1 MEKIVKKPL
10 KIDFHIHSYASHH
23 KDGFTVSGGTINNVN
38 TLLTALK
45 TNSVDAFAITDHD
58 CFDKCIYEEL
68 KKHEGV
74 DFQKVFPGVEFSIW
88 MEKEKKQIHA
98 IAIFDDTDAK
108 NIDKIANVVGYN
120 KNVKPNYDVSE
131 HACFSESRFRD
142 ILYRIG
148 VNAILIVHQKGSAL
162 PRANPSNADLKS
174 LGKEKMNELINIE
187 YFDAMEYKKP
197 EQRVYQTL
205 FSNSLNTKTYDLVK
219 FITGSDCHQWEHYP
233 MHDIETGDVEMQY
246 TYLKC
251 LPCFR
256 GLVMA
261 VTDFSRIGCSDQI
274 FADVSYYLDKID
286 LINNGVHETIPLSKG
301 VNVIIGD
308 NSTGKSA
315 LLHNLTNY
323 TKLDGTTGLNKDLKE
338 KYEAFFKGNNIQVL
352 SNIDT
357 TKCDFSVQGGIRY
370 KFEQG
375 GFFEEFSKDK
385 YPEATD
391 SSQYKNYILG
401 ILQPFYDSIKAKH
414 DFDNKLSN
422 LADITIVEKPNK
434 SRICKAILCPSGIAQ
449 KTKDLSSII
458 GYLNNLI
465 QSYDK
470 LLEKIVDKEEI
481 KVLSSQKNYISKLK
495 EKYDGIKTHE
505 KFLGDVIAALN
516 IGINTYNNNYKQ
528 LLDSSEASYS
538 EYQASLDALSSD
550 LPNLIKLKRN
560 ITPFSLDS
568 INPLPIIYNEITYGE
583 VKFCSRFEKQVT
595 CIDKNYID
603 SLIKGIFKDESKDIN
618 PIDVSESELNFA
630 IKNVSN
636 EDGKSGV
643 ELIKAK
649 INKQIEND
657 FLPKKMLIRNG
668 EDCTT
673 EYSAGFNSSMYFN
686 FVGNDVGRKHI
697 LIVDQPEDDISQ
709 SNISDETI
717 PDFKKLLGRRQVI
730 IVTHNPQFV
739 VNLDADNVIYLKKTK
754 NGISVQNGALEYKD
768 DEFDVLSLVEKS
780 LDGGEESIKKRWRRY
795 EKSNKNNKA
804 IN

>member
-23 KDGFTVSGGTINNVN
+23 KDGSTVSGGTINNIN

-88 MEKEKKQIHA
+88 MEKENKQIHA

-148 VNAILIVHQKGSAL
+148 VNAVLIVHQKGSAL
-162 PRANPSNADLKS
+162 LNANPSNSDLKS

-233 MHDIETGDVEMQY
+233 MHDIETGDSEMQY

-274 FADVSYYLDKID
+274 FADVNCYLDKID
-286 LINNGVHETIPLSKG
+286 LINNGAHETIPLSKG
-301 VNVIIGD
+301 INVIIGD

-352 SNIDT
+352 SNIDI

-375 GFFEEFSKDK
+375 DFFEEFSKDK
-385 YPEATD
+385 YPETTD
-391 SSQYKNYILG
+391 SSQYKNYISS
-401 ILQPFYDSIKAKH
+401 ILQPLYDSIKAKH
-414 DFDNKLSN
+414 DFDNKLFN
-422 LADITIVEKPNK
+422 LASITIVEKPNK
-434 SRICKAILCPSGIAQ
+434 SKICKTIPCPSGIVQ

-458 GYLNNLI
+458 SYLNNLI
-465 QSYDK
+465 QYYDK
-470 LLEKIVDKEEI
+470 LLEKIANKEEI
-481 KVLSSQKNYISKLK
+481 KTLLSQKDYISKLK
-495 EKYDGIKTHE
+495 KKYDDIKTHE
-505 KFLGDVIAALN
+505 KFLDDVVAALN
-516 IGINTYNNNYKQ
+516 IGINTYNNNFKQ

-550 LPNLIKLKRN
+550 LPNLIKLKRS
-560 ITPFSLDS
+560 IVPFSLDS
-568 INPLPIIYNEITYGE
+568 IKPLPIIYNEITYGE
-583 VKFCSRFEKQVT
+583 VKFCSRFEKQISY
-595 CIDKNYID
+595 IDKDYID
-603 SLIKGIFKDESKDIN
+603 SLIKSIFKDESKDIN

-668 EDCTT
+668 EDCTS

-686 FVGNDVGRKHI
+686 FVSNDVGRKHI
-697 LIVDQPEDDISQ
+697 LVVDQPEDDISQ

-717 PDFKKLLGRRQVI
+717 PDFKKLSGRRQVI

-768 DEFDVLSLVEKS
+768 DEFDVLLLVEKS

-795 EKSNKNNKA
+795 EKSNKNKKT